1 MKLNKKYDVMTNGE
15 RESGALTTLEMTRRK
30 DPRKCPAH
38 NMWMR
43 KGSCEICRMAA
54 DKLQQE
60 REQQS
65 GSNKPPIKIGKL

>member
-1 MKLNKKYDVMTNGE
+1 MTNGKQ
-15 RESGALTTLEMTRRK
+15 ESGASTILETTRPR

-43 KGSCEICRMAA
+43 KGQCEICRMSE
-54 DKLQQE
+54 DKLRRE
-60 REQQS
+60 RELES